1 MYFGVLVQRILYL
14 IKNVDELISLVRV
27 GSQISISTLGLQIE
41 ISSAL
46 QYAPPLE
53 QEPYY

>member
-1 MYFGVLVQRILYL
+1 MYFGVLVQRIFYL